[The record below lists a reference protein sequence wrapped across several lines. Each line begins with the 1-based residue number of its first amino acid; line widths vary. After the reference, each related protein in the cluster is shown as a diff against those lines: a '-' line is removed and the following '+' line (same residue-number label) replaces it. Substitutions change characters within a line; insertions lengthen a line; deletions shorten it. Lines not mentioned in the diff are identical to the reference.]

1 MAWLISTTLALL
13 VLHGCMVGLAASD
26 KIRLGSLSRLASPRS
41 WYFRSPL
48 LNGGLLLAV
57 FGLFLW
63 IPMSMSGQTTSAVI
77 TGQVE
82 DSQGAAIPRAKVTL
96 TDQQTTVSQSVV
108 TDENG
113 YFVFPAVKPATYTVR
128 AESTGFQQFVKKDLT
143 VLAADHVA
151 IGVMHLPVGAVTSSV
166 EVYADVTPVQTTS
179 SERSTVI
186 TSEQMTG
193 LLSLGRDFTSLLRIL
208 PGSTYEGNGN
218 NQLNTAS
225 VGNFNGVSN
234 NFNSI
239 NTDGVSSNIRNVGI
253 TEGPLNMDAIQ
264 EIKVL
269 DANYQA
275 EYGKVSGTIVDVVSK
290 SGTSRFHGSL
300 AYYLR
305 NEDMNANS
313 YFNNRSGV
321 PRPRYRY
328 NTITGTI
335 GGPIYGPGPFESLK
349 NKLFFF
355 YSQDYEPSTT
365 PLGISYYTVPTA
377 LERKGDFS
385 QSVNS
390 SGQLYVVL
398 DPTTG
403 QPFPGNIVPSTRIN
417 PDMQKLLNV
426 FPLPNFTNRAISNGN
441 YNYVIAGASN
451 SPAYQEELRIDYNP
465 SGKLHTYFRGQDLT
479 DKSSSRSEPAIY
491 AAWMP
496 GTVFYNTSGPSFAT
510 NITYSPTNNIVNEL
524 ALGVGLWFETTGA
537 SQSTLDMFSKSK
549 QEIGLGQLFPQNNP
563 LGLVPG
569 ASYGGI
575 PSAAGIGYDPRFP
588 MDDLVV
594 APSISDGLSVVH
606 GYHNMKFGIYGDNA
620 IYKQADHSGNSSFT
634 GSFTFSGANQNNP
647 YNTGYAY
654 AEQLLGYFDQ
664 YQESSTRVNYYGDSS
679 TFEWY
684 AQDNWRA
691 TPKLTLEYGLRFTL
705 DIPQT
710 LKNRQGAGLFFS
722 AYKASDAPPLFQP
735 VMVNGK
741 RMMLNPVNGQ
751 IYPAVYY
758 NQFVPGV
765 GNPSP
770 GSILAS
776 ASNFPGF
783 FQSQGV
789 LVAPRLGF
797 AYDLF
802 GNGKT
807 AVRGGF
813 GIFNNQRTWQGN
825 VGNLAFNPPTISY
838 PTQYYGNA
846 DSYLTAQSVQG
857 PSSTTVLQRNSHLPQ
872 NMNITLGI
880 QQSLGFQT
888 VLDIAYV
895 GVLGRHQLYTVNLNK
910 VPYGAEFLPQNQDPT
925 TGKPLTDNYFRPYP
939 GYSNINET
947 FWGDNSNY
955 HSLQLQINRR
965 FSNGLQFGGAYTWS
979 KVLDGNLGN
988 LYLPARITY
997 GPSSTDRRHR
1007 LVINGL
1013 WDMPKVSRLWN
1024 NWASRTILNGWQLSG
1039 IATFSTGSPQRVG
1052 FSTTNGENIT
1062 GGGDGATVTV
1072 TGIAQLPR
1080 GDRTFT
1086 RAFDTSV
1093 FALTPVGS
1101 VGNGWT
1107 SEFYG
1112 PGINDIDAALIKNIQ
1127 VEHLNFQLRGEA
1139 YNTLNHTQFSGVNTS
1154 ALFNPATGSQVNTAF
1169 GQYNG
1174 ARTPRTMQVSAR
1186 ISF

>member
-1 MAWLISTTLALL
+1 MINATPTS
-13 VLHGCMVGLAASD
+13 LAASNSITRGHLS
-26 KIRLGSLSRLASPRS
+26 KYSTRKPEWPPSRIIRGMLWA
-41 WYFRSPL
+41 FFV
-48 LNGGLLLAV
+48 LLLWMPINA
-57 FGLFLW
+57 
-63 IPMSMSGQTTSAVI
+63 SGQTTSGVI

-82 DSQGAAIPRAKVTL
+82 DSQGAAIPQAKVTL
-96 TDQQTTVSQSVV
+96 IDQQTTVSQSVV
-108 TDENG
+108 TNKNG
-113 YFVFPAVKPATYTVR
+113 YFVFPAVKPATYTVS
-128 AESTGFQQFVKKDLT
+128 AESPGFEKFVKKGVT
-143 VLAADHVA
+143 VLAADRIA
-151 IGVMHLPVGAVTSSV
+151 IGAMRLPVGAVSSV
-166 EVYADVTPVQTTS
+166 VEVHADATPVQTTS
-179 SERSTVI
+179 SERSTEI

-218 NQLNTAS
+218 NQLSTAS

-275 EYGKVSGTIVDVVSK
+275 EYGKVSGSIVDVVSK
-290 SGTSRFHGSL
+290 SGTKQLHGSI

-305 NEDMNANS
+305 NEAMNANS
-313 YFNNRSGV
+313 YFNNRSGIA
-321 PRPRYRY
+321 RSRYRY

-335 GGPIYGPGPFESLK
+335 GGPIYGPGPLRSLK
-349 NKLFFF
+349 DKLFFF

-365 PLGISYYTVPTA
+365 PLSLSYYTVPTA
-377 LERKGDFS
+377 LERQGDFS
-385 QSVNS
+385 QSINS
-390 SGQLYVVL
+390 GGQLYVVL

-403 QPFPGNIVPSTRIN
+403 QPFQGNKIPTSRIN
-417 PDMQKLLNV
+417 SDMQKLLNI
-426 FPLPNFTNRAISNGN
+426 FPAPNFTNRAVSNGN
-441 YNYVIAGASN
+441 YNYVISGTSN
-451 SPAYQEELRIDYNP
+451 SPAYQEELRVDYNP
-465 SGKLHTYFRGQDLT
+465 SDKLHTYFRGQDLT

-491 AAWMP
+491 AVWMP
-496 GTVFYNTSGPSFAT
+496 DSEFYNTSGPSFAV
-510 NITYSPTNNIVNEL
+510 NATYMPTNNIVNEL

-537 SQSTLDMFSKSK
+537 SQSALDRFSKSK
-549 QEIGLGQLFPQNNP
+549 QGIGLGQLDPQNNP
-563 LGLVPG
+563 LDLVPG
-569 ASYGGI
+569 VSFGVI
-575 PSAAGIGYDPRFP
+575 PNAAGIGYDPRFP
-588 MDDLVV
+588 MDDFVL
-594 APSISDGLSVVH
+594 APSVSDGLSVVH
-606 GYHNMKFGIYGDNA
+606 GYHNMKFGVYWDNA
-620 IYKQADHSGNSSFT
+620 IYKQPHHSGNSSFA

-647 YNTGYAY
+647 FNTGYAY
-654 AEQLLGYFDQ
+654 AEALLGYFDQ
-664 YQESSTRVNYYGDSS
+664 YQESSTRVNYYPEST

-684 AQDNWRA
+684 AQDNWRV

-705 DIPQT
+705 DVTQT
-710 LKNRQGAGLFFS
+710 LKNKQGASLFFS

-741 RMMLNPVNGQ
+741 RMMQNPVNGQ

-758 NQFVPGV
+758 NQFAPGV
-765 GNPSP
+765 GNPAP
-770 GSILAS
+770 GSIAAS
-776 ASNFPGF
+776 ASNFPGL

-807 AVRGGF
+807 AIRGGF

-838 PTQYYGNA
+838 PTEYYGNV

-857 PSSTTVLQRNSHLPQ
+857 PQSTNVFQRNSHLPQ
-872 NMNITLGI
+872 NMNMTLGI

-888 VLDIAYV
+888 VLDVAYV

-910 VPYGAEFLPQNQDPT
+910 VPYEAEFLPQNQDPT

-979 KVLDGNLGN
+979 KVLDGNRST
-988 LYLPARITY
+988 LYLPASITY
-997 GPSSTDRRHR
+997 GPSGTDRRNR

-1013 WDMPKVSRLWN
+1013 WDVPKASRLWN
-1024 NWASRTILNGWQLSG
+1024 NWGSRTILDGWQISG
-1039 IATFSTGSPQRVG
+1039 IATFSTGSPQKVG
-1052 FSTTNGENIT
+1052 LSTTNGENIT

-1072 TGIAQLPR
+1072 NGIAQLPR
-1080 GDRTFT
+1080 GSRTFN
-1086 RAFDTSV
+1086 RAFNTSV
-1093 FALTPVGS
+1093 YSLTPVGS
-1101 VGNGWT
+1101 VGDGWT
-1107 SEFYG
+1107 AQFYG

-1127 VEHLNFQLRGEA
+1127 VERLNFQLRGEA
-1139 YNTLNHTQFSGVNTS
+1139 YNVMNHTQFSGVNTS
-1154 ALFNPATGSQVNTAF
+1154 ALFNPATGAQVNTAF

-1174 ARTPRTMQVSAR
+1174 ARSPRTMQVSAR